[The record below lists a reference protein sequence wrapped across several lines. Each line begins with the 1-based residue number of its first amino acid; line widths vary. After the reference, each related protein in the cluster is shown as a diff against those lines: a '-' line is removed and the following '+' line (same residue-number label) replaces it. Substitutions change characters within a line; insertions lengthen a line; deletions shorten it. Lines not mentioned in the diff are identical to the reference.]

1 MVKDYKRL
9 HHLDFADADLDDSD
23 GGYSDYQMSEQEAE
37 DPPEK
42 ADSKELLPGQYQW
55 QSTFLG
61 LSLSHET
68 GQTVRRFLYFPC
80 PYRCVLCLLVF
91 HAFFPPQFSFS
102 ISVFFCYLH
111 LCENVCWLS
120 FNLM

>member
-23 GGYSDYQMSEQEAE
+23 GGYSDYQMSEHEAE

-68 GQTVRRFLYFPC
+68 GQSAQKIFYIFHVPTDADCAYLYSMHFFLHNFCFQLDY
-80 PYRCVLCLLVF
+80 V
-91 HAFFPPQFSFS
+91 
-102 ISVFFCYLH
+102 SVIFIFAKI
-111 LCENVCWLS
+111 
-120 FNLM
+120 